1 LQDSGFKK
9 KDKCRNLSK
18 DNSFYTRGGEPKVMK
33 KVVNSVL
40 ASALALSVAPMV
52 VGAEEAAPKMDANL
66 EKVVKRLEALGL
78 VQGYGNGEYGTDRQ
92 ITRAEFATLVVRA
105 RGLESGAKLAQF
117 NKYFKDVNSSDW
129 FAGYVN
135 VANGQEIIKGYED
148 KTFKASNNVTYAE
161 AVAMLVRALGYEP
174 AVKGTWPNN
183 YIAKASE
190 LGISKNVTIDANK
203 AATRGDIF
211 KMLDNS
217 LTVDIMKQTSFGSNN
232 DYRAVPNTTL
242 LSEYLDVEVYDMK
255 WARTDDNEPS
265 DLPFVSNVPV
275 TGLGTLK
282 GNEVEFTAPSNS
294 IKGAKYKVADGINP
308 NDYAGQ
314 HVQVW
319 VKEGRDN
326 VVVWMEGSEDE
337 SLVKDTIDDFF
348 YNGKVLDDSN
358 IDKVTD
364 LDLNKLELR
373 VGEGKTYDFA
383 SDVRVSFNFERFK
396 NAKEALREVISV
408 VDAFSVKAVLNDK
421 GEIAYLSVVDDRSA
435 DKDSRE
441 YNKFG
446 SEVIEK
452 VDAAKQKITT
462 LKGSNFD
469 LKDKEE
475 GKDFLVFVDG
485 KPAKLAD
492 LKPMDVYS
500 VYYADGNRDKYL
512 VFANRTVV
520 EGKIDEVLSHADGDN
535 RIKVGDK
542 VYRFRKASFSED
554 GNKNVDDITQEDIR
568 DLDGVEVKLYLDP
581 TGRVRH
587 IETKTNVN
595 DRTFK
600 AIVTKQAVYDQLE
613 DKYSF
618 NVYTEKG
625 AKQTV
630 KVEKEDIEKYV
641 YNATTKK
648 GEFDEVTSAEALSL
662 LTPKKDTPAVV
673 EISLDSK
680 GEVDKV
686 RILDTKVGSGVGVR
700 DDEDLTVGFLTD
712 DAWDKAADE
721 DDLVLTHNGKSF
733 SVNDNTIVFD
743 LTGKIEGEN
752 RKELKDVST
761 AKFKS
766 IADDDDISVYYIVNE
781 DTKEVEYAF
790 VTDGDSISADK
801 AYGLVKSVK
810 TKGGDTYVTF
820 LTKVDNEV
828 KEVEYKVDGDLDDAD
843 DANLV
848 RTNLVQYSLNGSNE
862 VDPSDVVVIVDTMGE
877 EPVDTKV
884 IEDAADAE
892 LDFVTTGLVE
902 DIDGRTVTLKG
913 LDKNGKEVTRTVV
926 TSSST
931 VYFDYTS
938 KIDGIEEGDY
948 VVLFDTDDDGQ
959 AIDYVLFVTDEDE
972 VEDYEY
978 DMTAFLTQEEG
989 VVTPPDTDTKV
1000 PTYAATSATVKDV
1013 LIANQYTVAGK
1024 FSNYTN
1030 GTAKITIGSK
1040 TQNLTI
1046 GADGSFKAE
1055 ALVKKTETVNSYTIV
1070 LSQGNKEYTFTGNFK

>member
-1 LQDSGFKK
+1 
-9 KDKCRNLSK
+9 
-18 DNSFYTRGGEPKVMK
+18 MK

-52 VGAEEAAPKMDANL
+52 VGAEETAAPKMDANL

-78 VQGYGNGEYGTDRQ
+78 VQGYGNGEYGVDRQ

-148 KTFKASNNVTYAE
+148 KTFKAGNNVTYAE

-174 AVKGTWPNN
+174 SVKGTWPNN

-190 LGISKNVTIDANK
+190 LGISKNVNIDANK

-232 DYRAVPNTTL
+232 DYRAVENVTL
-242 LSEYLDVEVYDMK
+242 LSEYLDVEVYDME
-255 WARTDDNEPS
+255 WARTDDNEPG

-282 GNEVEFTAPSNS
+282 GNEVEFSAPSNS

-308 NDYAGQ
+308 NDFAGQ

-319 VKEGRDN
+319 VKEGREN

-337 SLVKDTIDDFF
+337 SVIKDTISDFY
-348 YNGKVLDDSN
+348 YNGKVVDEEAD
-358 IDKVTD
+358 IKDI
-364 LDLNKLELR
+364 NKLELSKLELE
-373 VGEGKTYDFA
+373 VGEGKKYDFA
-383 SDVRVSFNFERFK
+383 DDAKVTFNFERFK
-396 NAKEALREVISV
+396 NAEDALREVIAVS
-408 VDAFSVKAVLNDK
+408 DAFSIKAVLNDS
-421 GEIAYLSVVDDRSA
+421 GEIAYLSVVDDRTA
-435 DKDSRE
+435 DQSSRD

-452 VDAAKQKITT
+452 VDEKKITT
-462 LKGSNFD
+462 LQGTNFD
-469 LKDKEE
+469 VKDKEE
-475 GKDFLVFVDG
+475 GKDYLVFLDG

-512 VFANRTVV
+512 IFANRTVV
-520 EGKIDEVLSHADGDN
+520 EGKIDEVYAHNTNDN
-535 RIKVGDK
+535 RIKIGDK
-542 VYRFRKASFSED
+542 TYRFRKASFSED
-554 GNKNVDDITQEDIR
+554 GNDTVEDITQEDIR

-587 IETKTNVN
+587 IETKSDVN

-600 AIVTKQAVYDQLE
+600 AIVTKAAVYDQLE

-625 AKQTV
+625 AKQTI
-630 KVEKEDIEKYV
+630 KLEKEDIEKYV
-641 YNATTKK
+641 YNTTTKK

-673 EISLDSK
+673 EVSLDSK

-686 RILDTKVGSGVGVR
+686 RIFNTAKGAGEGVR
-700 DDEDLTVGFLTD
+700 EDEELTVGFLSND
-712 DAWDKAADE
+712 DWDKAADE
-721 DDLVLTHNGKSF
+721 DDLVLTHNGQSYT
-733 SVNDNTIVFD
+733 VTDDTIVFD
-743 LTGKIEGEN
+743 MTGEIKEGN
-752 RKELKDVST
+752 RRELEDAST

-766 IADDDDISVYYIVNE
+766 IADDDDISVYYIVDEDDNE
-781 DTKEVEYAF
+781 VDYAF
-790 VTDGDSISADK
+790 VTAGDSISADK

-810 TKGGDTYVTF
+810 TKSDGDTYVTF
-820 LTKVDNEV
+820 VAKVDNEV
-828 KEVEYKVDGDLDDAD
+828 KEVEFKVDGDLDDAD
-843 DANLV
+843 DADLKRANF
-848 RTNLVQYSLNGSNE
+848 VQYSLNGSNE
-862 VDPSDVVVIVDTMGE
+862 VDPEDVVVIVDTQGE
-877 EPVDTKV
+877 EPELTTVL
-884 IEDAADAE
+884 EDAEDAE
-892 LDFVTTGLVE
+892 LDFVTTGLITDV
-902 DIDGRTVTLKG
+902 DGRTLKLEG
-913 LDKNGKEVTRTVV
+913 LDKDGKKVTRTAV
-926 TSSST
+926 TSSAT
-931 VYFDYTS
+931 VYFDYTE
-938 KIDGIEEGDY
+938 KIDGVEEGDY
-948 VVLFDTDDDGQ
+948 VVLVDSDDDGS
-959 AIDYVLFVTDEDE
+959 AIDYVMWITDEDE
-972 VEDYEY
+972 VEDYSY
-978 DMTAFLTQEEG
+978 DMSDFLAQDDV
-989 VVTPPDTDTKV
+989 VVTPP
-1000 PTYAATSATVKDV
+1000 PTTGDAPKYAQSSATKKDV
-1013 LIANQYTVAGK
+1013 LIANQYTVAGQ
-1024 FSNYTN
+1024 FDNYTD
-1030 GTAKITIGSK
+1030 GTAKITVGTK
-1040 TQNLTI
+1040 TADVTI
-1046 GADGSFKAE
+1046 EEDGTFTVDV
-1055 ALVKKTETVNSYTIV
+1055 LVKKTEVISSYKLV
-1070 LSQGNKEYTFTGNFK
+1070 LTQGGKEYTFNGNFQQ